1 MPPPPSPPFELF
13 DEQPCSARLPVRTV
27 TDEFD
32 FVHFVTLVEFKTLAQ
47 WVVPL
52 DVFNPV
58 AAAHIRASFP
68 DVPLIRLRGGASLNP
83 DWNQVVEPHVERGKI
98 PAGESVTVTSV
109 NEFLA

>member
-68 DVPLIRLRGGASLNP
+68 DVPLIRLRGGHRSTPTGIKSSNHTSKGERFRRAKASP
-83 DWNQVVEPHVERGKI
+83 
-98 PAGESVTVTSV
+98 
-109 NEFLA
+109 